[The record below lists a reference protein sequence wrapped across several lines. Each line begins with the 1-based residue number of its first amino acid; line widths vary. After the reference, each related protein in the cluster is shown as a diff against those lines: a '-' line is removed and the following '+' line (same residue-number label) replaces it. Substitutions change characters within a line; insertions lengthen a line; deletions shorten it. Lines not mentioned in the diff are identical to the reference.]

1 MCNISCKLDFFLC
14 LLLILLVSILL
25 SHSNRFV
32 CCFRLLKFTLR
43 KSRLNTVY
51 TSDSIQQERLSI
63 SLEVGRIYFNLQTY
77 ICKDICCKRSKSK
90 IPSDYILTSS
100 RLYAKEFSFDKS
112 PSVKYAIYQKLY
124 NSNINTFSF
133 LMYVIFHIT
142 PGLLLPQ
149 VGI

>member
-77 ICKDICCKRSKSK
+77 I
-90 IPSDYILTSS
+90 PSDYILTSS